1 MHMKERLSRWCSQQ
15 DRPISKTKEKARN
28 GGLNENEVE
37 DLIQELLDQQFLD
50 DARYAESF
58 VRGKFEFKQWGPI
71 KIKHHLRAQGVDSRI
86 IDEAI
91 QNNIAKAKREQKLRE
106 LIEKKTRLDQPDKPR
121 MVRFL
126 QSKGYA
132 LDEILSALD

>member
-1 MHMKERLSRWCSQQ
+1 MHMKDRLSRWCSQQ
-15 DRPISKTKEKARN
+15 DRPISKAREKARN

-50 DARYAESF
+50 DARFAESF

-71 KIKHHLRAQGVDSRI
+71 KIKHHLRALGVDSRL
-86 IDEAI
+86 IDEAV
-91 QNNIAKAKREQKLRE
+91 QNNIAKAKREEKLRE

-121 MVRFL
+121 MIRFL